1 MTATLE
7 WSWPQNGTKER
18 GKKKKKKQKCVNL
31 SFQDITQKANKVK
44 KNTNIAKNDGRRL
57 KSGI

>member
-44 KNTNIAKNDGRRL
+44 KNTNIAKTDGR
-57 KSGI
+57 